1 MQSGP
6 EDRVALIRRYY
17 EAYDNSDR
25 SLIESTLHAQFTFS
39 SPNDDDNIDQ
49 AAYFARCWPN
59 HEAIRHFE
67 LLDICSD
74 DDHALV
80 RYHGSTFGG
89 GRFSNVEYFAFSDG
103 LISHVDCYFGPPMPG
118 QTAPNWGARPA

>member
-39 SPNDDDNIDQ
+39 SPNDDDNINQ
-49 AAYFARCWPN
+49 ALYFDRCWPN
-59 HEAIRHFE
+59 HQVIRQFD
-67 LLDICSD
+67 LLDICAD
-74 DDHALV
+74 GDNALV
-80 RYHGSTFGG
+80 RYHASTFEGAG
-89 GRFSNVEYFAFSDG
+89 FSNVERFEFRDDQ
-103 LISHVDCYFGPPMPG
+103 ISHVHCYFGPPEPG
-118 QTAPNWGARPA
+118 QTTSNWGPKAA